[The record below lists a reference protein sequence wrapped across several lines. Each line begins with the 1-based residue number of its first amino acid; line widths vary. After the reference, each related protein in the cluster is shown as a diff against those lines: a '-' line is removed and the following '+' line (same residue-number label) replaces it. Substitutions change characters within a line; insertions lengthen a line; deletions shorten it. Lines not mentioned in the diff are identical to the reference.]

1 MRYAAMLWGNVKAGI
16 GGGNDGITP
25 HIGLNGNWYI
35 GDTDTGVKAKGDDGK
50 SVELQ
55 TAGGYVQWRQTG
67 GSWANLF
74 KIPADGD
81 PGQNAFLYVAYASDD
96 QGSDFSL
103 IPSNSLKY
111 RAEIQRT
118 APLVPPVAG
127 DFSGA
132 IWVKYIGDDGED
144 GGGGGGSDSPELH
157 LDFEEAGDTFVY
169 NVPYNMK
176 FTSMVCEGTDATLD
190 IALNTTMARY
200 DRLTITATDSGL
212 VSLYGEYV

>member
-1 MRYAAMLWGNVKAGI
+1 MRHAAMLWGNVKAGI

-132 IWVKYIGDDGED
+132 TWVKYIGDDG
-144 GGGGGGSDSPELH
+144 GGGPGGAEPPELF
-157 LDFEEAGDTFVY
+157 LDFEEEGDEFIY
-169 NVPYNMK
+169 NVPYKMK
-176 FTSMVCEGTDATLD
+176 FVSQNNESTNPVLSPQ
-190 IALNTTMARY
+190 LNTVMNEF
-200 DRLTITATDSGL
+200 DRLTVTATARGL
-212 VSLYGEYV
+212 VRLYGEYVE